1 MEADHQRNYRKR
13 GTMDAR
19 GRANVMLVALG
30 LDGEDLWIVNHRI
43 LCVDDASDLEDDKM
57 MRCQT
62 TKNHLHFRR

>member
-1 MEADHQRNYRKR
+1 
-13 GTMDAR
+13 MDAR
-19 GRANVMLVALG
+19 GRANVLLVALG

-62 TKNHLHFRR
+62 TKNHLRF